1 MYTYSLYFLINKLSS
16 ELPGKCEINQPQ
28 KTLPSSGFWI
38 CLCIVLS
45 FCCFFFC
52 ICFLILLVYVLG
64 FFFSVCCLL
73 RVNSFVTK
81 RKSRNCRR
89 GDNDGSALSTEP
101 WPAGKDTPSFSASI
115 ARRQNLM
122 ATIRQAKLGFQIQ
135 RKKQLDIHICIL
147 DVAMP
152 NKLDWNR
159 FMSQL

>member
-1 MYTYSLYFLINKLSS
+1 MRNKSTAENFALVR
-16 ELPGKCEINQPQ
+16 LLNMPVYCVVI
-28 KTLPSSGFWI
+28 LF
-38 CLCIVLS
+38 
-45 FCCFFFC
+45 FFFC
-52 ICFLILLVYVLG
+52 ICFLILLVYVCAWV
-64 FFFSVCCLL
+64 FFSVCCLL

>member
-1 MYTYSLYFLINKLSS
+1 M
-16 ELPGKCEINQPQ
+16 C
-28 KTLPSSGFWI
+28 
-38 CLCIVLS
+38 
-45 FCCFFFC
+45 
-52 ICFLILLVYVLG
+52 LG
-64 FFFSVCCLL
+64 FFFCLL
-73 RVNSFVTK
+73 FVASQQFRNK
-81 RKSRNCRR
+81 EKSRNCRR